1 MSGPLAGQKAI
12 VTGAASG
19 IGRGIASALAGE
31 GMQVAILDRAAAEAS
46 EAVVASIRAAGGD
59 AFAVQADVSEEASAV
74 AAVTGAARRM
84 GGLDLLVNSAG
95 VIADGPLLETPVAV
109 FDRIMAVNVR
119 GTFIVGREALRIMSA
134 QGRGRV
140 INISSELALLG
151 REQFSPYCASK
162 GAVLSMTRSWAREF
176 APHILVNAIA
186 PGPTDTPMLDI
197 EHMSPEW
204 RKKEE
209 NNPLGRIARVE
220 EIAAVAVFLAGPG
233 ATFITGQCISP
244 NGGAAMY

>member
-19 IGRGIASALAGE
+19 IGRGIAGALAGE
-31 GMQVAILDRAAAEAS
+31 GMQVAIVDRAAREVT
-46 EAVVASIRAAGGD
+46 EAVVAGIQAAGGE
-59 AFAVQADVSEEASAV
+59 AFAVQADVSDEASAV

-95 VIADGPLLETPVAV
+95 VIADGPLLDTPLAV

-119 GTFIVGREALRIMSA
+119 GTFIVGREALRIMA
-134 QGRGRV
+134 ARRHGRV

-209 NNPLGRIARVE
+209 NNPLGRIAKVE

-233 ATFITGQCISP
+233 ATFMTGQCISP

>member
-1 MSGPLAGQKAI
+1 MSGPLAGQRAI

-19 IGRGIASALAGE
+19 IGRGIACALAGE
-31 GMQVAILDRAAAEAS
+31 GMQVAILDSAARESAD
-46 EAVVASIRAAGGD
+46 AVVASIQAAGGN
-59 AFAVQADVSEEASAV
+59 AFAVQADVSDEASAV

-84 GGLDLLVNSAG
+84 GGLDLLVSSAG

-176 APHILVNAIA
+176 APNVLVNAIA
-186 PGPTDTPMLDI
+186 PGPTDTPMLDV

>member
-1 MSGPLAGQKAI
+1 MSGSLAGQKAI

-19 IGRGIASALAGE
+19 IGRGIACALAGE
-31 GMQVAILDRAAAEAS
+31 GMQVAILDSAAPES
-46 EAVVASIRAAGGD
+46 TDAVVASIQAAGGN
-59 AFAVQADVSEEASAV
+59 AFAVQADVSDEASAV

-84 GGLDLLVNSAG
+84 GGLDLLVSSAG

-197 EHMSPEW
+197 AHMSPEW

>member
-1 MSGPLAGQKAI
+1 VSGTLAGQKAI

-19 IGRGIASALAGE
+19 IGRGIAIALAAE
-31 GMQVAILDRAAAEAS
+31 GVEVAIVDRAEAEACN
-46 EAVVASIRAAGGD
+46 AVAAGIEAAGGK
-59 AFAVQADVSEEASAV
+59 AFAVQADVSDEASAV

-95 VIADGPLLETPVAV
+95 VIADGPLLQTPIEV

>member
-1 MSGPLAGQKAI
+1 MSGSLAGQKAI

-19 IGRGIASALAGE
+19 IGRGIACALAGE
-31 GMQVAILDRAAAEAS
+31 GMQVAILDSAARESAD
-46 EAVVASIRAAGGD
+46 AVVASIQAAGGN
-59 AFAVQADVSEEASAV
+59 AFAVQADVSDEASAV

-84 GGLDLLVNSAG
+84 GGLDLLVSSAG

-176 APHILVNAIA
+176 APNVLVNAIA

>member
-1 MSGPLAGQKAI
+1 VSGSLAGQKAI

-19 IGRGIASALAGE
+19 IGRGIACALAGE
-31 GMQVAILDRAAAEAS
+31 GMQVAILDSAARESAD
-46 EAVVASIRAAGGD
+46 AVVASIQAAGGN
-59 AFAVQADVSEEASAV
+59 AFAVQADVSDEASAV

-84 GGLDLLVNSAG
+84 GGLDLLVSSAG

-176 APHILVNAIA
+176 APNVLVNAIA

>member
-1 MSGPLAGQKAI
+1 MSGSLAGQKAI

-19 IGRGIASALAGE
+19 IGRGIACALAGE
-31 GMQVAILDRAAAEAS
+31 GMQVAILDSAARES
-46 EAVVASIRAAGGD
+46 TDAVVASIQAAGGN
-59 AFAVQADVSEEASAV
+59 AFVVQADVSDEASAV

-84 GGLDLLVNSAG
+84 GGLDLLVSSAG

-119 GTFIVGREALRIMSA
+119 GTFIVGREALRIMSG

-197 EHMSPEW
+197 AHMSPEW

>member
-31 GMQVAILDRAAAEAS
+31 GMQVAILDRAAAEVS

>member
-1 MSGPLAGQKAI
+1 VSGPLAGQKAI

-19 IGRGIASALAGE
+19 IGRGIAIALAAE
-31 GMQVAILDRAAAEAS
+31 GVEVAIVDRAEAEACN
-46 EAVVASIRAAGGD
+46 AVAAGIEAAGGK
-59 AFAVQADVSEEASAV
+59 AFAVQADVSDEASAV

-95 VIADGPLLETPVAV
+95 VIADGPLLQTPIEV

>member
-1 MSGPLAGQKAI
+1 MSGQLAGQKAI

-19 IGRGIASALAGE
+19 IGRGIAGALAGE
-31 GMQVAILDRAAAEAS
+31 GMQVAIVDRAAREVT
-46 EAVVASIRAAGGD
+46 EAVVAGIQAAGGE
-59 AFAVQADVSEEASAV
+59 AFAVQADVSDEASAV

-95 VIADGPLLETPVAV
+95 VIADGPLLDTPLAV
-109 FDRIMAVNVR
+109 FDRIMAVNAR
-119 GTFIVGREALRIMSA
+119 GTFIVGREALRVMAA
-134 QGRGRV
+134 QRHGRV
-140 INISSELALLG
+140 INIASELALLG

-197 EHMSPEW
+197 GHMSLEW

-209 NNPLGRIARVE
+209 NNPLGRIAKVE

-233 ATFITGQCISP
+233 ATFMTGQCISP

>member
-1 MSGPLAGQKAI
+1 VSGILSGQKAI

-19 IGRGIASALAGE
+19 IGRGIAIALAAE
-31 GMQVAILDRAAAEAS
+31 GMEVALVDRAAPEAS
-46 EAVVASIRAAGGD
+46 NAVAASIEAAGGK
-59 AFAVQADVSEEASAV
+59 AFGVQADVSDEASAV

-84 GGLDLLVNSAG
+84 GGIDLLVNSAG

-119 GTFIVGREALRIMSA
+119 GTFIVGREALRIMAA
-134 QGRGRV
+134 QRHGRV
-140 INISSELALLG
+140 INVSSELALLG

-176 APHILVNAIA
+176 APHVLVNAIA
-186 PGPTDTPMLDI
+186 PGPTDTPMLDV

-204 RKKEE
+204 RRKEE
-209 NNPLGRIARVE
+209 SNPLGRIGRVE
-220 EIAAVAVFLAGPG
+220 EIASVAVFLAGPG

>member
-1 MSGPLAGQKAI
+1 MSGTLSGQKGI

-19 IGRGIASALAGE
+19 IGRGIAIALAGE
-31 GMQVAILDRAAAEAS
+31 GMRVAIIDLAPPGQS
-46 EAVVASIRAAGGD
+46 QAVVAAIEAAGGS
-59 AFAVQADVSEEASAV
+59 AFALQADVSDEASAV
-74 AAVTGAARRM
+74 AAVNDAAQRL
-84 GGLDLLVNSAG
+84 GGLDLLVSSAG
-95 VIADGPLLETPVAV
+95 LIADAPLLQTSIAD

-119 GTFIVGREALRIMSA
+119 GTFIVGREALRILAA
-134 QGRGRV
+134 QQHGRV
-140 INISSELALLG
+140 INIASELGLLG

-162 GAVLSMTRSWAREF
+162 GAVIAMTRSWAREF

-186 PGPTDTPMLDI
+186 PGPTDTPMLAV
-197 EHMSPEW
+197 EQMSPEW

-209 NNPLGRIARVE
+209 NNPLGRIAKVE
-220 EIAAVAVFLAGPG
+220 EIASVAVFLAGPG

>member
-1 MSGPLAGQKAI
+1 MSGILSGQKAL
-12 VTGAASG
+12 VTGGASG
-19 IGRGIASALAGE
+19 IGRGIAIALAAE
-31 GMQVAILDRAAAEAS
+31 GMQVAIVDRAAPEAS
-46 EAVVASIRAAGGD
+46 NAVAASIEAAGGK
-59 AFAVQADVSEEASAV
+59 AFALQADVSDEASAV

-84 GGLDLLVNSAG
+84 DGIDLLVNSAG

-119 GTFIVGREALRIMSA
+119 GTFIVGREALRIMAA
-134 QGRGRV
+134 QRHGRV
-140 INISSELALLG
+140 INVSSELALLG

-176 APHILVNAIA
+176 APHVLVNAIA
-186 PGPTDTPMLDI
+186 PGPTDTPMLDV

-204 RKKEE
+204 RRKEE
-209 NNPLGRIARVE
+209 NNPLGRIGKVE
-220 EIAAVAVFLAGPG
+220 EIASVAVFLAGPG

>member
-1 MSGPLAGQKAI
+1 MSGPLAGQRAI

-19 IGRGIASALAGE
+19 IGRGIACALAGE
-31 GMQVAILDRAAAEAS
+31 GMQVAILDRAAPEAS
-46 EAVVASIRAAGGD
+46 EAVAASIQATGGN
-59 AFAVQADVSEEASAV
+59 AFAVQADVSDEASAV

-176 APHILVNAIA
+176 APNVLVNAIA
-186 PGPTDTPMLDI
+186 PGPTDTPMLDV

>member
-1 MSGPLAGQKAI
+1 MSGMLDGQRGI

-19 IGRGIASALAGE
+19 IGRGIAIALAGE
-31 GMQVAILDRAAAEAS
+31 GMQVAIVDLAPPLQTQ
-46 EAVVASIRAAGGD
+46 AVVAAIEAAGGS
-59 AFAVQADVSEEASAV
+59 AFAIQADVSDEVSAV
-74 AAVTGAARRM
+74 AAVKDATRRL
-84 GGLDLLVNSAG
+84 GGLDLLVSSAG
-95 VIADGPLLETPVAV
+95 LIADAPLLETSITD

-119 GTFIVGREALRIMSA
+119 GTFIVGREGLRIMAA
-134 QGRGRV
+134 QRHGRV
-140 INISSELALLG
+140 INIASELGLLG

-162 GAVLSMTRSWAREF
+162 GAVIAMTRSWAREF
-176 APHILVNAIA
+176 APHILVNTIA
-186 PGPTDTPMLDI
+186 PGPTDTPMLAV
-197 EHMSPEW
+197 EQMSPEW

-220 EIAAVAVFLAGPG
+220 EIASVAVFLAGPG

>member
-1 MSGPLAGQKAI
+1 VSGPLAGQRAI

-19 IGRGIASALAGE
+19 IGRGIACALAGE
-31 GMQVAILDRAAAEAS
+31 GMQVAILDRAAPEAS
-46 EAVVASIRAAGGD
+46 EAVAASIQATGGN
-59 AFAVQADVSEEASAV
+59 AFAVQADVSDEASAV

-176 APHILVNAIA
+176 APNVLVNAIA
-186 PGPTDTPMLDI
+186 PGPTDTPMLDV